1 MKPLHALWA
10 WYGQLYSGW
19 RRILLSIVLSTL
31 CIGVGYAFLPADRD
45 LGVLVKDL
53 PFYSL
58 PFGSNPFAPGELK
71 TPDGKLVNWRGVPS
85 ARDCAGCHRQE
96 FMEWNTSLHAISDL
110 DLIYDA
116 TVTRNAGRAHAAG
129 DIGDQKGRWCES
141 CHNPLGTLTGAVNP
155 IMAVQETE
163 AIEEGVNCIVCHT
176 ASHPEPLAGNGA
188 LTSNINRYFRHLD
201 QALIAAAPSR
211 HAKDMQARRLAPHMG
226 ESGLCGAC
234 HTEIRPTDVN
244 GQHRL
249 DFQTTFEE
257 WRVSEFRKKGIEC
270 QDCHMARDPAAT
282 IAAYKRGERPP
293 RGVSHRF
300 IGGNYLLTN
309 PDLPDNLVTELRA
322 GSPTGLNHL
331 FRRDEYAK
339 ELGKTNQ
346 QVLGL
351 LKSAADLKVELQPGA
366 PDRLGVAVVVH
377 NSGAGHALPTGPL
390 DQRHM
395 WLEVVVKDA
404 QGKTLLH
411 SGAFDGKTG
420 QVAKDAVIWFKR
432 MDDHAGQR
440 DLRHT
445 LFDVERL
452 SHPRKPIPAGGSQ
465 RVDYTVTLPKGA
477 QGPFQAQAT
486 LHYRIAFQEI
496 LDNIKEEDMGD
507 YTHIVIPPVTIAQAS
522 ASVHPGAQ
530 ALVAQAP
537 TAAAAR
543 GTGVRP

>member
-1 MKPLHALWA
+1 MNVLKSLWT
-10 WYGQLYSGW
+10 WYRQLYSGW
-19 RRILLSIVLSTL
+19 RRVILSIVLSGL

-45 LGVLVKDL
+45 LGVAVKDL
-53 PFYSL
+53 PFYNL

-71 TPDGKLVNWRGVPS
+71 TPDGKLVNWRGIPS

-96 FMEWNTSLHAISDL
+96 FMEWNTSLHAISDK
-110 DLIYDA
+110 DVIYDA
-116 TVTRNAGRAHAAG
+116 AVTRNAGRTHAAG
-129 DIGDQKGRWCES
+129 NIGDEKGRWCES
-141 CHNPLGTLTGAVNP
+141 CHNPLGTLTGAVNK

-188 LTSNINRYFRHLD
+188 LTLAINHYFRHLD
-201 QALIAAAPSR
+201 QSLIAAAPSR
-211 HAKDMQARRLAPHMG
+211 HAKDMQARRQSPHMG

-249 DFQTTFEE
+249 DFQATFEE
-257 WRVSEFRKKGIEC
+257 WRVSEFRQKGIEC
-270 QDCHMARDPAAT
+270 QDCHMARDPAAA

-309 PDLPDNLVTELRA
+309 PNLPGNLVTELRA
-322 GSPTGLNHL
+322 GSPGGLNSL

-339 ELGKTNQ
+339 ELDTTNQ

-351 LKSAADLKVELQPGA
+351 LQSAADLKVEVQPGA
-366 PDRLGVAVVVH
+366 PDQLGVAVVVH
-377 NSGAGHALPTGPL
+377 NTGAGHALPTGPL

-395 WLEVVVKDA
+395 WLELEVTDA
-404 QGKTLLH
+404 SGKTLLH
-411 SGAFDGKTG
+411 SGAFDSKTG
-420 QVAKDAVIWFKR
+420 QVAKDAVMWVKH
-432 MDDHAGQR
+432 MDDHEGKR

-445 LFDVERL
+445 LFDVEHL
-452 SHPRKPIPAGGSQ
+452 SYPRKPIPAGGSQ
-465 RVDYTVTLPKGA
+465 RVDYTVKLPKA
-477 QGPFQAQAT
+477 ARSPFQVKAR

-522 ASVHPGAQ
+522 ASVQAGAQ
-530 ALVAQAP
+530 GL
-537 TAAAAR
+537 AAAR
-543 GTGVRP
+543 STEVRP